1 MREEWKDVLN
11 YEGLY
16 QVSNLGRVKS
26 LPRNGT
32 GRKERILKPRV
43 EKNGYV
49 RVGLRN
55 KNREFFSVHRL
66 VAIAFV
72 KNKDNGINTQVDH
85 IDGDKRN
92 NSFSNL
98 RWCTCQENINWK
110 WDKIKTKTNTR
121 GITIGHGGNFEV
133 RKTVNKKRCHI
144 GTFKTLK
151 EAENA
156 YSEFRI

>member
-32 GRKERILKPRV
+32 GKEERVLKL
-43 EKNGYV
+43 KLDKYGYSC
-49 RVGLRN
+49 VGLRN
-55 KNREFFSVHRL
+55 KNKKYFSIHRL

-110 WDKIKTKTNTR
+110 WDKRKTITNSR
-121 GITIGHGGNFEV
+121 GITIQSNGTFQA
-133 RKTVNKKRCHI
+133 RKTANGFRHNV

-156 YSEFRI
+156 YNEF